1 MEAPAKY
8 EQLFRVLISMSLFSR
23 NSIRL
28 LSLLGLLTTS
38 TFLTSCTV
46 ANFDQQSYNNTVI
59 AQQNN
64 AQVQAFLDNQ
74 QTLQEIK
81 TIRGD
86 VKAGVVAKE
95 SFSSTWKMFL
105 SPEITNFAVSVPLKS
120 DINIILYRNEAIPL
134 RFTLNPGSTDEKH
147 YSVTDVNG
155 FTKENFEIE
164 FPLRRIY
171 EIMTG
176 QALIPVYLQGELNPD
191 LIISD
196 GKLIKQVDY
205 ARNTYYYNDYR
216 LLQGRY
222 WLPHNIK
229 IVSPN
234 NERIIIQVKDNY
246 TISATP
252 KS

>member
-1 MEAPAKY
+1 MKLCFTKSL
-8 EQLFRVLISMSLFSR
+8 QLVTLLAS
-23 NSIRL
+23 SIL
-28 LSLLGLLTTS
+28 LA
-38 TFLTSCTV
+38 SCTV
-46 ANFDQQSYNNTVI
+46 ASFDQQSYNNTPI
-59 AQQNN
+59 ARQTNSQI
-64 AQVQAFLDNQ
+64 QEFLDQQ

-81 TIRGD
+81 TIRGE

-95 SFSSTWKMFL
+95 SFSATWKMFL

-120 DINIILYRNEAIPL
+120 DVNIILYRNEAIPL
-134 RFTLNPGSTDEKH
+134 RFTLNPGSIDEKH
-147 YSVTDVNG
+147 YSVTDISG

-176 QALIPVYLQGELNPD
+176 QALIPVYLKGELNPD
-191 LIISD
+191 LTISD

-205 ARNTYYYNDYR
+205 AHNTYYYNDYR

-234 NERIIIQVKDNY
+234 NERIIIQVKNNY
-246 TISATP
+246 TISVMP
-252 KS
+252 QS